1 MTLTKVTLAE
11 RPARRPRLTVS
22 PVRILLRRLAA
33 VSLTLAALA
42 PSASAQGSDI
52 PSNYRGQETSIAR
65 GILDGNLIETNFRNQ
80 GELSRYNDLPW
91 GVWPRGVGGRHIDG
105 VGVMVAGQVPGE
117 RTDYPQYFPGA
128 TRDTTL
134 NPVILNYR
142 EAGLRV
148 GPNGKIWGWL
158 PLPGFHNPN
167 RIDPITGARTPTPAL
182 SDDPTSWPSFW
193 PDRLDNP
200 DDPGW
205 AGFWDGFFG
214 KGVFN
219 ADLEG
224 FYVIDDLSDLE
235 YSVDPATGAPYSP
248 FGVFTPIAGD
258 PTAGGLGV
266 QTKVRIFQWANVLS
280 EDLMFLLYRI
290 TNVGDYDHSRL
301 YFAQAQD
308 YGLGTEE
315 GDENAAFDPLQD
327 VAYGWD
333 QDGLCTR
340 ITGGQY
346 NCGYTGFA
354 FLESPTLQADGLDND
369 QDGMTDELRFGG
381 PGSLIVGQEQ
391 ILAAASALYNVSLF
405 ETAYGPI
412 TDRPAYSA
420 GRWWTGDENLDWV
433 GYDDANGNGRFDV
446 GEAVNDDIGQDGL
459 GPFDLGYPGPD
470 TGESDGVPT
479 PGEPNF
485 DELDV
490 DESDQVGLTGFDLG
504 TRPFYENGDNLRSDT
519 WLFDRIINYAQFELG
534 TPAADFQA
542 DIEPFLL
549 FVSGPVPLAPDETS
563 FFSTAWI
570 FGANEADFLK
580 NRRTAQNIYNADYS
594 FAQPPFTPTLTAV
607 PGDGRVVLSWD
618 TLAIASFDR
627 FSQEKDFEGFRL
639 YKGTDPLLT
648 DARSVTDADGTPT
661 FYRPIA
667 QWDLKDG
674 IRGNVPVLEGSASY
688 SLGTDNG
695 LQFFYVDED
704 VTNGVTY
711 YYALVAY
718 DRGFQDPDNPNAPA
732 IDPQE
737 NTFNFSVTQG
747 GVLTG
752 VSKNGAV
759 VTPRAPAAGFVE
771 GAANEDLSRV
781 AQGIGTGSG
790 GIEVLSNDAL
800 DPGAAYRITFQSEF
814 LENSEFYETTS
825 YTVTDVSTGDVLLDR
840 TRISDVTP
848 LIDGF
853 VFKIN
858 NPASAQLDP
867 SRTGYVG
874 TIDGERAFSLDPSRL
889 SDVNAGWTARV
900 RDDTTNQGAR
910 TPWDYELRW
919 VDPTDSLYTPPRALG
934 FLRTPIPVFAVNT
947 SLNTLVDLLPLD
959 VDGDGV
965 FGAGD
970 ELVIAEAPRV
980 GSGRRYRYRV
990 AFTGSPGGE
999 PEAGTVLRIGQT
1011 RPFYQGDFF
1020 QFTLRAPGI
1029 DADRAQEEMDR
1040 IAVVPNPYIGTSI
1053 FEPRTQ
1059 IEGRGDRQVQFIHLP
1074 QTCTIRIFTIR
1085 GELVRTIEH
1094 DGVAS
1099 DGAEPWNLRTDG
1111 NEDVA
1116 YGIYLY
1122 HVEAPGVGEYVGRLA
1137 LVK

>member
-1 MTLTKVTLAE
+1 MLPVRLLICRVAAVAVTLV
-11 RPARRPRLTVS
+11 P
-22 PVRILLRRLAA
+22 
-33 VSLTLAALA
+33 LA
-42 PSASAQGSDI
+42 PSASGQGSDI
-52 PSNYRGQETSIAR
+52 PPGYRGTESSIAR

-91 GVWPRGVGGRHIDG
+91 GVWPRGGNGGRHIDG
-105 VGVMVAGQVPGE
+105 VGVMIAGQVPGE
-117 RTDYPQYFPGA
+117 RSDYSDFYNTG
-128 TRDTTL
+128 RDTTL
-134 NPVILNYR
+134 NPVVLNYR
-142 EAGLRV
+142 DAGLRI
-148 GPNGKIWGWL
+148 GPDGGIWGWL

-167 RIDPITGARTPTPAL
+167 RVDPITGARNPTPAL

-235 YSVDPATGAPYSP
+235 YSVDPETGLPYSP
-248 FGVFTPIAGD
+248 YGVFTPVPGD
-258 PTAGGLGV
+258 FSVGGLGV

-280 EDLMFLLYRI
+280 EDIMFLLYRI
-290 TNVGDYDHSRL
+290 TNVGDYDHQRL

-315 GDENAAFDPLQD
+315 GDESAAFDPLLD

-333 QDGLCTR
+333 QTGFCTA
-340 ITGGQY
+340 ITGGEY
-346 NCGYTGFA
+346 ECGYTGFA
-354 FLESPTLQADGLDND
+354 FLESPTLQSDGLDND

-381 PGSLIVGQEQ
+381 AGSLIEGQAQ
-391 ILAAASALYNVSLF
+391 ILAAASASYNVAAF
-405 ETAYGPI
+405 EAAYGPLEE
-412 TDRPAYSA
+412 RPAYLA

-433 GYDDANGNGRFDV
+433 GYDDANGNGQFDA
-446 GEAVNDDIGQDGL
+446 GESVNDDTGRDGL

-470 TGESDGVPT
+470 DGEADGLPT

-534 TPAADFQA
+534 TEGVAELVA

-549 FVSGPVPLAPDETS
+549 FVSGPVPLAPDDAT

-570 FGANEADFLK
+570 FGADEADFFK

-594 FAQPPFTPTLTAV
+594 FAQPPFTPTLTAI

-618 TLAIASFDR
+618 TLALSSFDR

-639 YKGTDPLLT
+639 YKGTDPILT
-648 DARSVTDADGTPT
+648 DARSITDVNGTPT

-667 QWDLKDG
+667 QWDLKNG
-674 IRGNVPVLEGSASY
+674 IQGNVPVLEGSASY
-688 SLGTDNG
+688 NLGSDNG
-695 LQFFYVDED
+695 VQFFYVDED
-704 VTNGVTY
+704 VTNGLTY

-718 DRGFQDPDNPNAPA
+718 DRGFSDPDNPSAPP

-747 GVLTG
+747 GLLTG
-752 VSKNGAV
+752 LSQNAAV
-759 VTPRAPAAGFVE
+759 VTPRTPSAGYIDG
-771 GAANEDLSRV
+771 GAREDLSRV
-781 AQGIGTGSG
+781 AQGLGTGSG
-790 GIEVLSNDAL
+790 SVEVLDDSDL
-800 DPGAAYRITFQSEF
+800 DPDGVYRITFFSDFQP
-814 LENSEFYETTS
+814 NSEFYETTS
-825 YTVTDVSTGDVLLDR
+825 YSLTDITSGETLLDR
-840 TRISDVTP
+840 VRISEVTP
-848 LIDGF
+848 YIDGF

-858 NPASAQLDP
+858 NPREAALDR
-867 SRTGYVG
+867 SRTGYRG
-874 TIDGERAFSLDPSRL
+874 TEDGQPAFALDPARL
-889 SDVNAGWTARV
+889 DDVATDWVATV
-900 RDDTTNQGAR
+900 RADSTTLGFAS
-910 TPWDYELRW
+910 PWDYQLRW
-919 VDPTDSLYTPPRALG
+919 VNEADSLYQPPRSIG
-934 FLRTPIPVFAVNT
+934 FLRTPIPVYAVNA
-947 SLNTLVDLLPLD
+947 SLNETVDLLPLD
-959 VDGDGV
+959 VDGDGA

-970 ELVIAEAPRV
+970 ELVIAEAARV
-980 GSGRRYRYRV
+980 GGGRRYRYRV
-990 AFTGSPGGE
+990 AFDGSADAAPA
-999 PEAGTVLRIGQT
+999 PGTVFQIGST
-1011 RPFYQGDFF
+1011 RPFFEGDFF
-1020 QFTLRAPGI
+1020 QFSVRSSEI
-1029 DADRAQEEMDR
+1029 DRDLAQEEMNR

-1059 IEGRGDRQVQFIHLP
+1059 IEGRGDRRVQFIHLP
-1074 QTCTIRIFTIR
+1074 QTCTIRIFTLR
-1085 GELVRTIEH
+1085 GELVRTLQH
-1094 DGVAS
+1094 DGLAS
-1099 DGAEPWNLRTDG
+1099 DGAETWDLRTDG
-1111 NEDVA
+1111 NENVA
-1116 YGIYLY
+1116 YGMYIY
-1122 HVEAPGVGEYVGRLA
+1122 HVEAPGIGEYIGKLA

>member
-1 MTLTKVTLAE
+1 MTPRPSPA
-11 RPARRPRLTVS
+11 RPARCPRLTV
-22 PVRILLRRLAA
+22 PTVRLLTCHLAA
-33 VSLTLAALA
+33 VAVLLSLSPAA
-42 PSASAQGSDI
+42 SGQGSDI
-52 PSNYRGQETSIAR
+52 PPSYRGQESSIAR

-117 RTDYPQYFPGA
+117 RTDYGEYYPGV
-128 TRDTTL
+128 TTDTTL

-142 EAGLRV
+142 EAGLRLSPT
-148 GPNGKIWGWL
+148 GNIWGWL

-167 RIDPITGARTPTPAL
+167 RIDPITGGRNPTPAL
-182 SDDPTSWPSFW
+182 SDDPTSWPAFW

-205 AGFWDGFFG
+205 PGFWDGFFG

-224 FYVIDDLSDLE
+224 FYVIDDLSDRE
-235 YSVDPATGAPYSP
+235 YNVNPETGAPYSP
-248 FGVFTPIAGD
+248 YGVFMPIADD
-258 PTAGGLGV
+258 PTAGGLGL

-290 TNVGDYDHSRL
+290 TNVGDYNHNRL

-315 GDENAAFDPLQD
+315 GDENAAFDPLED

-340 ITGGQY
+340 TTGGQY
-346 NCGYTGFA
+346 ACGYTGFA
-354 FLESPTLQADGLDND
+354 FLESPTLQSDGLDND

-381 PGSLIVGQEQ
+381 AGSLIEGRDQ
-391 ILAAASALYNVSLF
+391 ILAAASATYNVALF
-405 ETAYGPI
+405 EDAYGPI
-412 TDRPAYSA
+412 TERPAYLA

-433 GYDDANGNGRFDV
+433 GYEDGNGNGQFDI
-446 GEAVNDDIGQDGL
+446 GEAVNDDIGRDGL

-470 TGESDGVPT
+470 DGEADGVPT

-549 FVSGPVPLAPDETS
+549 FVSGPIPLAPDETS

-570 FGANEADFLK
+570 FGANEVDFFK

-618 TLAIASFDR
+618 TLALASFDR
-627 FSQEKDFEGFRL
+627 FSQEMDFEGFRL

-648 DARSVTDADGTPT
+648 DARSITDVNGTPT

-667 QWDLKDG
+667 QWDLDDG
-674 IRGNVPVLEGSASY
+674 IRGSVPVLEGSASY
-688 SLGTDNG
+688 NIGSDNG
-695 LQFFYVDED
+695 VQFFYVDED

-718 DRGFQDPDNPNAPA
+718 DRGFTDPDNPNAPP

-747 GVLTG
+747 GLLTG
-752 VSKNGAV
+752 LSKNAAV
-759 VTPRAPAAGFVE
+759 VTPRAPAAGFVR
-771 GAANEDLSRV
+771 GDANEDLSRV
-781 AQGIGTGSG
+781 AGGLGTGSG
-790 GIEVLSNDAL
+790 AVEVLNDDDL
-800 DPGAAYRITFQSEF
+800 DEGATYQVTFQSEF
-814 LENSEFYETTS
+814 RGNSEFYETTS
-825 YTVTDVSTGDVLLDR
+825 YSVTNLSTGEVLFDQ
-840 TRISDVTP
+840 TPISDVTP
-848 LIDGF
+848 YIDGF
-853 VFKIN
+853 VFQID
-858 NPASAQLDP
+858 NPAAARLDPGRTGFRGTEDGELTYALDP
-867 SRTGYVG
+867 SQL
-874 TIDGERAFSLDPSRL
+874 DGVD
-889 SDVNAGWTARV
+889 AGWVANV
-900 RDDTTNQGAR
+900 REDTTSIGFLS
-910 TPWDYELRW
+910 PWDYQIRW
-919 VDPTDSLYTPPRALG
+919 TTQDSLYTPPRVIG
-934 FLRTPIPVFAVNT
+934 FLRTPIPLYAVNA
-947 SLNTLVDLLPLD
+947 SLNTLVDLLP
-959 VDGDGV
+959 VDLNDDGV

-970 ELVIAEAPRV
+970 ELVIAEPPRV
-980 GSGRRYRYRV
+980 GTGRRYRYRV
-990 AFTGSPGGE
+990 AFEGGPEGE
-999 PEAGTVLRIGQT
+999 PAPGTVFQIGST
-1011 RPFYQGDFF
+1011 RPFYDGDFF
-1020 QFTLRAPGI
+1020 QFTIRGSAV
-1029 DADRAQEEMDR
+1029 DVDRAQEEMNR

-1059 IEGRGDRQVQFIHLP
+1059 IEGRGDRRVQFIHLP
-1074 QTCTIRIFTIR
+1074 QTCTIRIYTIR
-1085 GELVRTIEH
+1085 GELVRTLQH
-1094 DGVAS
+1094 DGLAS
-1099 DGAEPWNLRTDG
+1099 DGAETWDLRTDG
-1111 NEDVA
+1111 NENVA
-1116 YGIYLY
+1116 YGIYVY
-1122 HVEAPGVGEYVGRLA
+1122 HVEAPGIGEYIGKLA